1 MENRPFKSTALAYTE
16 IEEFMKA
23 MTSVEQPLTLQQIYD
38 QILTLNPD
46 SKVKNKQQV
55 NDCLKKHR
63 SKNTVHRLRE
73 GMQHMY
79 WWDDKAVVKTEK
91 QNVEVNVAQ
100 EIRELSAAIQK
111 QKPEIIV
118 KSNCVIITNDK
129 IKITVEF

>member
-63 SKNTVHRLRE
+63 SKNVVHRLRE

-111 QKPEIIV
+111 QKPEIVV